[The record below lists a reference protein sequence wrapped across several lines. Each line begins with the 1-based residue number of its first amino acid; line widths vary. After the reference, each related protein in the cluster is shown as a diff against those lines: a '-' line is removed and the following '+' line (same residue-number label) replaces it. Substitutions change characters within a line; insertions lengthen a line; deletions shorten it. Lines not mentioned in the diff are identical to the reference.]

1 MSSSNNQEIDQLK
14 INKIKR
20 IIEAHFD
27 EEIAY
32 KKLELDTI
40 DDVCLNLFFNQPK

>member
-27 EEIAY
+27 EEIAH
-32 KKLELDTI
+32 KKMELDTI
-40 DDVCLNLFFNQPK
+40 DNVCFNFFFNQPN

>member
-1 MSSSNNQEIDQLK
+1 MSSSNNLEIDQLK

-40 DDVCLNLFFNQPK
+40 DDVSLNFFFNQSK